1 MSVLNISYQK
11 DRVTFYTDTMSYD
24 ADGAAVG
31 LTEPKA
37 FISDN
42 GSFMWA
48 FRGPS
53 ALRCFNE
60 SLAGADDVGDA
71 ARMFAALVTGCD
83 VPDLF
88 KHGSIEATFAGES
101 ADGLAV
107 LRFRVTEKTSTLP
120 EPERLAHGVYVFP
133 RPSEGFT
140 MPASAP
146 DALMVRLALAQ
157 HKAQGVALRKAGVG
171 LCIGGVL
178 HRTSVT
184 KDGAWQEVAALY
196 PSYEQDAAIAGDP
209 CADDVAAFLAGAK
222 VAA

>member
-11 DRVTFYTDTMSYD
+11 DRVTFYTDTMSYN
-24 ADGAAVG
+24 AEGAAVG

-42 GSFMWA
+42 GAFMWA

-53 ALRCFNE
+53 LLRCFNE
-60 SLAGADDVGDA
+60 SLGKAHDVEDA

-88 KHGSIEATFAGES
+88 KHGNIEATFAGPS
-101 ADGLAV
+101 GDGLAV
-107 LRFRVTEKTSTLP
+107 LRFSVHERSATLS
-120 EPERLAHGVYVFP
+120 EPERLACGVHVFP
-133 RPSEGFT
+133 RPSEGFA

-146 DALMVRLALAQ
+146 DALMTRLALAQ
-157 HKAQGVALRKAGVG
+157 HKAQAVALRKIGVG
-171 LCIGGVL
+171 LCIGGCL
-178 HRTSVT
+178 HRTTVT
-184 KDGAWQEVAALY
+184 HEGAWRDIAALY
-196 PSYEQDAAIAGDP
+196 PSYQEDAAIAGDP